1 VKGTPGLPLDPPERP
16 PDAADRARALNE
28 LFDAVE
34 ARPWDFDFYAL
45 MRRIDALR
53 PHQPALGLAQR
64 PSQEALRLG
73 QVPELDFAP
82 AALARFDRK
91 GDRPPLLGVRFF
103 GLLGPHGPMP
113 LHLTEYVRERLHQRS
128 DPTAAR
134 FLDVFHHR
142 MTSLFY
148 RAWAQSQ
155 PVVQQDRPKDDRYAT
170 WLGATFGLNRHLP
183 AADSVPES
191 AKLFQAGLIASRSR
205 HPEALT
211 KVLRQYFGVPVAL
224 EPHVG
229 QWLSVAAEDR
239 SRLGFA
245 RNRPERSQVPHAELG
260 LSANA
265 GHKVWD
271 RQYKFR
277 LRFGPLTLQQYL
289 DFLPGGR
296 AFQPLGD
303 WVRILA
309 GQDLQWDAQL
319 VLRKNE
325 VPEPR
330 PDRRMRLGLTSW
342 VGRGGKARGGEHR
355 PPSDRDDL
363 KLRPN
368 STFLLRRLGAAKTR
382 PATSTDK
389 QGGRHG

>member
-1 VKGTPGLPLDPPERP
+1 VKETPGLAPETTGQAP
-16 PDAADRARALNE
+16 AAVDRVRALHA

-34 ARPWDFDFYAL
+34 ATPWAFDFYAL

-53 PHQPALGLAQR
+53 PQHPALGLAQR
-64 PSQEALRLG
+64 PSQEAIRIG

-91 GDRPPLLGVRFF
+91 GDRPPHLGVRFF

-113 LHLTEYVRERLHQRS
+113 LHLTEYVRERLHQRN
-128 DPTAAR
+128 DPASSR

-155 PVVQQDRPKDDRYAT
+155 PVVQLDRPKDDRYAT
-170 WLGATFGLNRHLP
+170 WLGATFGLNRHLSGG
-183 AADSVPES
+183 DTLPEN

-224 EPHVG
+224 QPHVG
-229 QWLSVAAEDR
+229 QWLIVATEDR

-245 RNRPERSQVPHAELG
+245 RNRTERSQVPHAELG

-277 LRFGPLTLQQYL
+277 LRLGPLTLKQYL
-289 DFLPGGR
+289 DFLPGSR
-296 AFQPLGD
+296 AFAPLGD
-303 WVRILA
+303 WVRLL
-309 GQDLQWDAQL
+309 GGLDLQWDAQL
-319 VLRKNE
+319 VLRQDE

-330 PDRRMRLGLTSW
+330 LDRRMRLGLTSW
-342 VGRGGKARGGEHR
+342 IGPGGRR
-355 PPSDRDDL
+355 PGAPRRPATDRDDL

-368 STFLLRRLGAAKTR
+368 SSFLLRRLGAAKH
-382 PATSTDK
+382 PAKTPDK

>member
-1 VKGTPGLPLDPPERP
+1 LPLDPSERP
-16 PDAADRARALNE
+16 LDAAERVRALNA

-34 ARPWDFDFYAL
+34 SRPWDFDFYAL

-53 PHQPALGLAQR
+53 PDQPALGLAQR
-64 PSQEALRLG
+64 PSQEALRIG
-73 QVPELDFAP
+73 QSPELDFAP
-82 AALARFDRK
+82 AAIARFERK

-128 DPTAAR
+128 DPASAR

-183 AADSVPES
+183 GADSLREH
-191 AKLFQAGLIASRSR
+191 AKLHQAGFIASRSR

-224 EPHVG
+224 QSHVG
-229 QWLSVAAEDR
+229 QWLMVAAEDR

-277 LRFGPLTLQQYL
+277 LSLGPLTLQQYL

-296 AFQPLGD
+296 AFEPLRD

-319 VLRKNE
+319 VLRKTE

-330 PDRRMRLGLTSW
+330 LDRRMRLGVTSW
-342 VGRGGKARGGEHR
+342 MGRGGRTRSGEHR
-355 PPSDRDDL
+355 PPTDRGDL

-368 STFLLRRLGAAKTR
+368 SSFLLRRLGAAKPSSKTEPR
-382 PATSTDK
+382 
-389 QGGRHG
+389 

>member
-1 VKGTPGLPLDPPERP
+1 MTSSRSLQD
-16 PDAADRARALNE
+16 
-28 LFDAVE
+28 LFDEVE
-34 ARPWDFDFYAL
+34 AQPWAFDFYAL
-45 MRRIDALR
+45 MRRIDSLR
-53 PHQPALGLAQR
+53 PEHPPLGLGMR

-91 GDRPPLLGVRFF
+91 GDRPPHLGVRFF

-113 LHLTEYVRERLHQRS
+113 LHLTEYVRERLHQRN

-148 RAWAQSQ
+148 RAWAQAQ

-183 AADSVPES
+183 AADALPEN
-191 AKLFQAGLIASRSR
+191 AKLFQAGLIGGRSR
-205 HPEALT
+205 HPEAMT

-224 EPHVG
+224 QQHVG
-229 QWLSVAAEDR
+229 HWLTVAVEDR

-245 RNRPERSQVPHAELG
+245 RNRTERSQVPHAELG

-271 RQYKFR
+271 RQYRFR
-277 LRFGPLTLQQYL
+277 LRLGPLTLQQYH

-296 AFQPLGD
+296 AWQPLGD
-303 WVRILA
+303 WVRLLA
-309 GQDLQWDAQL
+309 GLDLQWDAQL
-319 VLRKNE
+319 VLRRDQ

-330 PDRRMRLGLTSW
+330 LDRRMRLGLTSW
-342 VGRGGKARGGEHR
+342 IGPGGARNGRRQPGI
-355 PPSDRDDL
+355 DRDEL
-363 KLRPN
+363 KLRPG
-368 STFLLRRLGAAKTR
+368 SSFLIRRLQKPVRKTE
-382 PATSTDK
+382 PQD
-389 QGGRHG
+389 QGVRHG